1 MKTTHL
7 LATLVAAS
15 FPLTAIVAEDS
26 GRTETTD
33 QKHEQSCDM
42 MGMRGTDKGGM
53 MSSWED
59 QDRALDKLVEEM
71 NSATPDKKVE
81 AVAAVL
87 NQLIEQR
94 KATRQQMQNL
104 MAANRNGMMEMCRM
118 MMNMMTGMKMEGDQG
133 RQSDTTHEHHH

>member
-33 QKHEQSCDM
+33 QKHEQSCGM
-42 MGMRGTDKGGM
+42 MGMKGMDKGGM
-53 MSSWED
+53 MSNWED

-94 KATRQQMQNL
+94 KATRQQMQKL
-104 MAANRNGMMEMCRM
+104 MAANRNGMIEMCRM
-118 MMNMMTGMKMEGDQG
+118 MMNMMTDMKMVGDQG
-133 RQSDTTHEHHH
+133 TQSDTTHEHHH